1 MVLNIIQE
9 HIFIYIIIAHKHRLT
24 TFPSSKCVEGWKF
37 ELLIRRLSVWRW
49 VGALQVVFFFFF
61 RIFFCHSLNKSFLH
75 LNHEEIIIKRRN
87 AVDYQQAK
95 WFGVILPLRIR
106 VAPEFPTANVKESIL
121 KSCVALEYTKA
132 QNGTD
137 GYLVLLVP
145 HILRTLHKLWPPHR
159 QKGL

>member
-1 MVLNIIQE
+1 MCRGLKIRITNQKVVC
-9 HIFIYIIIAHKHRLT
+9 LT
-24 TFPSSKCVEGWKF
+24 LSGSTPSCF
-37 ELLIRRLSVWRW
+37 
-49 VGALQVVFFFFF
+49 FFFFF

-145 HILRTLHKLWPPHR
+145 HILRTLHKL
-159 QKGL
+159 

>member
-9 HIFIYIIIAHKHRLT
+9 HIFIYIIIAHKHRIT
-24 TFPSSKCVEGWKF
+24 TFQSSKCVEGWKF
-37 ELLIRRLSVWRW
+37 ELLIRRSSVWRW
-49 VGALQVVFFFFF
+49 VGALQAVFFF
-61 RIFFCHSLNKSFLH
+61 RIFFAIHWIKVF

-95 WFGVILPLRIR
+95 WFGVLLPLRIR

-121 KSCVALEYTKA
+121 KSCVALEYTKT

-137 GYLVLLVP
+137 GYLVLLAP
-145 HILRTLHKLWPPHR
+145 HILRTLHKLWPPHE